1 MNIKDWSDF
10 YDSQGYLFDY
20 EKQAY
25 DSNNKVL
32 LPGRFYI
39 LIYKPTTKE
48 EFNQRPVILSLGIS
62 KKDPESFLCIDLC
75 MIPKKVRQE
84 FINIYFQLFEKQ
96 INEEIK
102 KCNKLKDADKQQ
114 QIKEMNY
121 KNLMRFGERF
131 GVKYALKR
139 YKIKNT
145 KKIYSLLFEDVYKV
159 IGDMCDI
166 NMYVNTDIKSVQ
178 MEFIQKM
185 MKSK

>member
-1 MNIKDWSDF
+1 MN
-10 YDSQGYLFDY
+10 
-20 EKQAY
+20 
-25 DSNNKVL
+25 
-32 LPGRFYI
+32 
-39 LIYKPTTKE
+39 
-48 EFNQRPVILSLGIS
+48 
-62 KKDPESFLCIDLC
+62 KKKI
-75 MIPKKVRQE
+75 RQE

-121 KNLMRFGERF
+121 KNLMRFGEKF